1 MPARPLIAAILMLA
15 SAAATAAGDGMV
27 SMRSAEDVATTTE
40 RLVDTLETRGMTV
53 FRVIDHAAGARGAGL
68 ELRPTRLVIFGNPEI
83 GTRLMQ
89 CSQSAAID
97 LPQKMLVW
105 EDASGAT
112 RVGYNAAEYV
122 AERHDTGP
130 CNGVVGKVGN
140 ALQAFAAA
148 ASGR

>member
-1 MPARPLIAAILMLA
+1 MHSKPMIAALLVLA
-15 SAAATAAGDGMV
+15 SATATAAGDGMV
-27 SMRSAEDVATTTE
+27 SMRSAHDVATTTE
-40 RLVDTLETRGMTV
+40 RLVDTLEAKGMTV
-53 FRVIDHAAGARGAGL
+53 FRVIDHAAGAEGAGL
-68 ELRPTRLVIFGNPEI
+68 ELRPTRLVIFGNPKI

-89 CSQSAAID
+89 CGQTAAID

-130 CNGVVGKVGN
+130 CNGVVEKVGK